1 MGLMEALV
9 TVAKTTLVVAVAVEL
24 AVAVAMVLE
33 VVVVL
38 AVQAVNL
45 LLQEQPLTTLA
56 VVVELEIMVEQVV
69 EQVAEAMLTNLEL
82 PILEAVVVAIILAVV
97 QASSFFPYQ
106 HQHIL
111 ELLQEVL
118 WLLFLALIPSYNL
131 TLAEP
136 IRLNYVWFLSHCR
149 CPLCR
154 SRSSI

>member
-1 MGLMEALV
+1 VDKVVLASKAQTVALVVVAVHTITVLVVLQRNQEVHLGVTGLMEALV

-24 AVAVAMVLE
+24 AVAAAMVLE

-82 PILEAVVVAIILAVV
+82 PILEAVVVAIILAAV
-97 QASSFFPYQ
+97 Q
-106 HQHIL
+106 
-111 ELLQEVL
+111 E
-118 WLLFLALIPSYNL
+118 
-131 TLAEP
+131 
-136 IRLNYVWFLSHCR
+136 
-149 CPLCR
+149 
-154 SRSSI
+154 